1 MRRWRWAVAS
11 NARAIE
17 NARQAS
23 TALSRGRV
31 ERAEVELYLRMKYAE
46 PEPEPAAVP
55 VAGPITLDPGT
66 VRAAR

>member
-1 MRRWRWAVAS
+1 MGWWRWDVAS

-31 ERAEVELYLRMKYAE
+31 EREEVELFLRREYAE
-46 PEPEPAAVP
+46 PLPPAVLGAVP
-55 VAGPITLDPGT
+55 GTLDPGV

>member
-1 MRRWRWAVAS
+1 MEWRWRWDVAS
-11 NARAIE
+11 NLRAIE

-31 ERAEVELYLRMKYAE
+31 EREEIELLLRRKNAE
-46 PEPEPAAVP
+46 PVPVPVAVP
-55 VAGPITLDPGT
+55 VTLDPGA

>member
-1 MRRWRWAVAS
+1 MRWRWDWAVAS

-31 ERAEVELYLRMKYAE
+31 EREEVELFLRSTNAG
-46 PEPEPAAVP
+46 PGPSAVP
-55 VAGPITLDPGT
+55 VTLDPGS

>member
-1 MRRWRWAVAS
+1 MRWRWDWAVAS

-31 ERAEVELYLRMKYAE
+31 EREEVELFLRSRYAG
-46 PEPEPAAVP
+46 PVPSAVP
-55 VAGPITLDPGT
+55 VTLDAGS

>member
-1 MRRWRWAVAS
+1 MRWRWRWDVAS

-31 ERAEVELYLRMKYAE
+31 EREEVELFLRRKYAE
-46 PEPEPAAVP
+46 PVAVP
-55 VAGPITLDPGT
+55 VRPVTLEPGA

>member
-1 MRRWRWAVAS
+1 MRWRWDWAVAS

-31 ERAEVELYLRMKYAE
+31 EREEVELFLRSRY
-46 PEPEPAAVP
+46 
-55 VAGPITLDPGT
+55 AGPVPERRTRHPRRRE
-66 VRAAR
+66 RARRSLA

>member
-1 MRRWRWAVAS
+1 MRRRWRWDVAS

-31 ERAEVELYLRMKYAE
+31 EREEVELFLRRKYAE
-46 PEPEPAAVP
+46 PLPATVLGAAP
-55 VAGPITLDPGT
+55 VTLDPGA

>member
-1 MRRWRWAVAS
+1 MRWRWDWAVAS

-31 ERAEVELYLRMKYAE
+31 EREEVELYLRSKY
-46 PEPEPAAVP
+46 
-55 VAGPITLDPGT
+55 LDPGA

>member
-1 MRRWRWAVAS
+1 MRWRWRWAVAS

-31 ERAEVELYLRMKYAE
+31 EREEVELFLSRKYAE
-46 PEPEPAAVP
+46 PVPAVVP
-55 VAGPITLDPGT
+55 VALDAGT